1 MIYFCC
7 ILGGF
12 SFYLWLQLE
21 AIKKKIASHIDT
33 LAFIIELIEPSE
45 PNEKLKPYELRSII
59 SQNKLSIIEIKK
71 ELTRV
76 EEIAMQAINNVGSII
91 RHSKQHPISPDAI
104 NKFIVEQGLLKD
116 ESPPKSN

>member
-12 SFYLWLQLE
+12 SFYLWLQVQALRQ
-21 AIKKKIASHIDT
+21 KIDSCLDT
-33 LAFIIELIEPSE
+33 LALIVDFVEPSE
-45 PNEKLKPYELRSII
+45 TLKPYELRAII
-59 SQNKLSIIEIKK
+59 SQNKLSIAEIKK
-71 ELTRV
+71 ELARV
-76 EEIAMQAINNVGSII
+76 EEIALQAINNVGSII

-116 ESPPKSN
+116 ESPPKNN